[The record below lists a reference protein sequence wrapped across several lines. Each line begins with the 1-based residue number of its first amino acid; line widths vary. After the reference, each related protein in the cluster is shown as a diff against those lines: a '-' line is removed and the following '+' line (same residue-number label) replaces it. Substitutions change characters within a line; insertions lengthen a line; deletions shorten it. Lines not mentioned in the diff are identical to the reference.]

1 MVVEESP
8 NDSEIRNVLQ
18 IVKHDANVSFY
29 YNIM

>member
-1 MVVEESP
+1 MVEEPP

-18 IVKHDANVSFY
+18 IAKHDANVSFY